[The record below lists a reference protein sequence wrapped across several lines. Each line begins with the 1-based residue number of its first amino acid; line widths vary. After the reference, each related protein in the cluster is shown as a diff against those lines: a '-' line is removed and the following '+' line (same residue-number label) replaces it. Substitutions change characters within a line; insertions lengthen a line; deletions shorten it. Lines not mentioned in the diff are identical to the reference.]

1 MGRDTVASAEVRRAS
16 ILALVTAAVDAA
28 IPLLPLYG
36 NGHQTVFSFGMPGR
50 FVVQWL
56 VGAWGSVVIVLLGV
70 WLLRQGHAKIAAG
83 VFAATAL
90 GLMFEIATR
99 LIFWGDVFSNWQSI
113 LVLCLEAAEAV
124 LLLVAVRTVLGDPHA
139 VPS

>member
-1 MGRDTVASAEVRRAS
+1 MASAEVRRAS

-36 NGHQTVFSFGMPGR
+36 NGHQTVFSLMPGR
-50 FVVQWL
+50 FVLQWL

-83 VFAATAL
+83 VFAAMAL
-90 GLMFEIATR
+90 GLVFELATN
-99 LIFWGDVFSNWQSI
+99 LIGGGVFSNWRGV
-113 LVLCLEAAEAV
+113 LVLCLEVAEAV
-124 LLLVAVRTVLGDPHA
+124 LLLVAVRTLLGEPHA
-139 VPS
+139 TPS

>member
-1 MGRDTVASAEVRRAS
+1 
-16 ILALVTAAVDAA
+16 
-28 IPLLPLYG
+28 
-36 NGHQTVFSFGMPGR
+36 MPGR
-50 FVVQWL
+50 FVLQWL

-83 VFAATAL
+83 VFAAMAL
-90 GLMFEIATR
+90 GLVFELATN
-99 LIFWGDVFSNWQSI
+99 LIFWGDVFWNWQSI
-113 LVLCLEAAEAV
+113 LVLGLEVAEAV